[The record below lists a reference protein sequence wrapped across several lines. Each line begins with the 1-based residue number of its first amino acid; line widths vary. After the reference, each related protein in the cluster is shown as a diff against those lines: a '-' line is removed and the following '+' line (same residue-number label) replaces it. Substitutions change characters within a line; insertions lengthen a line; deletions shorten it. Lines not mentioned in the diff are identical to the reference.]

1 MATCGNNINMTRTE
15 LETELA
21 RCITTRNLYLDA
33 RDTIATS
40 GTSYELTD
48 GDSTRK
54 LTRANLSE
62 VQSII
67 DKLDYRIDNIREK
80 LASPTLRSRKRV
92 FMVRGV

>member
-1 MATCGNNINMTRTE
+1 MNRLE

-21 RCITTRNLYLDA
+21 RCIATRNLYMDA
-33 RDTIATS
+33 RDKIATS

-62 VQSII
+62 VQTII
-67 DKLDYRIDNIREK
+67 DTMENRISKIRVK
-80 LASPTLRSRKRV
+80 LASPTLSGRKRSYL
-92 FMVRGV
+92 VRGV

>member
-1 MATCGNNINMTRTE
+1 MTRTE

-21 RCITTRNLYLDA
+21 RCIATRNLYMDA

-48 GDSTRK
+48 GDSTRR

-62 VQSII
+62 VQAMI
-67 DKLDYRIDNIREK
+67 DRLEYRIDNIRMK
-80 LASPTLRSRKRV
+80 LASPTLSGRRRA
-92 FMVRGV
+92 FNVRGV

>member
-1 MATCGNNINMTRTE
+1 MTRTE

-33 RDTIATS
+33 RDAIATS

-62 VQSII
+62 VNAVIDSMEKRI
-67 DKLDYRIDNIREK
+67 DKIRAK
-80 LASPTLRSRKRV
+80 LASPTLSNARRTYR
-92 FMVRGV
+92 VRGI